1 MRTYA
6 RYEIR
11 LEGAVPAGVLRGID
25 LVSRVS
31 TSEQTVLTLDEADP
45 AQLGGLLQRLDS
57 LGLSVVEYRQI
68 PSEQGGGVR

>member
-11 LEGAVPAGVLRGID
+11 LEGAVPANVLRGID

-31 TSEQTVLTLDEADP
+31 TTEQTVLILDEGDP
-45 AQLGGLLQRLDS
+45 ARLGGVLQRLDS

-68 PSEQGGGVR
+68 PSEQRGGAR